1 MKYVKN
7 YESFR
12 QSQINTDSQVNEEI
26 FGGLGKLLSAAT
38 GAFKNFLTGI
48 QAPFKSL
55 SDDFKKGLKR
65 ADLKAK
71 ITAMLDKLLKTT
83 TDSINKA
90 EDESALNNISDQF
103 DKSFEEQCAE
113 IDKQIKSV
121 KESRLINEGLKD
133 SLIAGRVMLGIVK
146 QKAAEI
152 KMEFDKKFAAAK
164 DLAAKKATRIA
175 EIKTIIDDFKK
186 KITDDKYIDEQ
197 ITKYE
202 TANKIEG
209 GNTGGDGSIIL
220 DWGDVEI
227 ELQPRKTAEEG
238 GAGIYNYQVIKSNSK
253 KLIVKDGE
261 ELLTVI
267 EGTANKGESVKLKEL
282 LRAGK
287 PDPLKEYETGKLER
301 IVVDGKEVDKH
312 VFSEKKAEG
321 QEDLTKTLGEVKSKN
336 PDSIKKLGQVAGLYA
351 DPDKNKD
358 KIEELEKILGE
369 GEGEG

>member
-1 MKYVKN
+1 MKYVRN

-12 QSQINTDSQVNEEI
+12 QSQIDTDSQVNEEI

-90 EDESALNNISDQF
+90 EDEAALNNISDQF

-133 SLIAGRVMLGIVK
+133 SLIAGRVMLGMIK
-146 QKAAEI
+146 QKAAEV

-186 KITDDKYIDEQ
+186 KVTDDKYIDEQ

-202 TANKIEG
+202 TANKIG
-209 GNTGGDGSIIL
+209 GSEQSKSTIVL

-227 ELQPRKTAEEG
+227 EVAELKGEESTKNPG
-238 GAGIYNYQVIKSNSK
+238 YFKVVKSGSK
-253 KLIVKDGE
+253 KLKVAEGEVVLAKIAGEVK
-261 ELLTVI
+261 
-267 EGTANKGESVKLKEL
+267 KGDRVKLTEI
-282 LRAGK
+282 LRNGK
-287 PDPLKEYETGKLER
+287 PDALKEYETGAIEKIE
-301 IVVDGKEVDKH
+301 VAGKEVDKH
-312 VFSEKKAEG
+312 LFGKEKAEG

-336 PDSIKKLGQVAGLYA
+336 PDSIAILGQIAGLYA
-351 DPDKNKD
+351 EPDKNQD
-358 KIEELEKILGE
+358 KITKIEKILGE
-369 GEGEG
+369 GEA